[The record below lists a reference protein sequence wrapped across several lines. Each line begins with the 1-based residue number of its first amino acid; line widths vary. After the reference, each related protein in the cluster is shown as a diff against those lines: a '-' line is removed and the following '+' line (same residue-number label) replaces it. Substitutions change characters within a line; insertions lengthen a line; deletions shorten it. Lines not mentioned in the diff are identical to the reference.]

1 MINKIKKVFM
11 VLCVFVIS
19 LCLSCDFT
27 NKKTD
32 SFNYSIVPG
41 REDLLGA
48 DIDIKYIRVSIN
60 LRILDYDEPL
70 VIPDGASIEEKEQI
84 MFNHLLESNKYYL
97 QYHQYYIKAFNLQ
110 KYDKY
115 RYFGKQ
121 ITNSIGYKFEIGEL
135 TEDMVNEFKSLVDF
149 VNILGVSI
157 YNVKDCKYDY
167 MFKLNPDY
175 YGFKEENKVDFCIYY
190 GQSISYGV
198 YSSYSQFI
206 DAYKRLSINNTINTE
221 GELYKICNEN
231 FFEDY
236 ALISIRGVVDDFSI
250 YQYLMDSIYIKDGK
264 MHVNLKIGIGNGTF
278 LPPYSLLFSVKK
290 DVLDGL
296 TYSDICVN
304 YPENIRNL
312 IYNEY

>member
-1 MINKIKKVFM
+1 MINKIKKFFM
-11 VLCVFVIS
+11 VLCVFVTS

-27 NKKTD
+27 NQKTD

-70 VIPDGASIEEKEQI
+70 VIPDDATID
-84 MFNHLLESNKYYL
+84 ESNKYYL
-97 QYHQYYIKAFNLQ
+97 QYHQNYIKAFNLQ

-115 RYFGKQ
+115 RYFGEQ
-121 ITNSIGYKFEIGEL
+121 ITKSIRYKFEIGEL
-135 TEDMVNEFKSLVDF
+135 TEDMINEFKSLVDF
-149 VNILGVSI
+149 VNILGVTI

-167 MFKLNPDY
+167 MLKLNPDY
-175 YGFKEENKVDFCIYY
+175 YGFKEENKVDFCFYNEQMISHGIYL
-190 GQSISYGV
+190 
-198 YSSYSQFI
+198 SYSQFL
-206 DAYKRLSINNTINTE
+206 DAYKRLSLDNTINTE

-236 ALISIRGVVDDFSI
+236 ALISIRGVDGDFSI
-250 YQYLMDSIYIKDGK
+250 YQFLMDSIYIKDGK
-264 MHVNLKIGIGNGTF
+264 MHVNLKIGIGNDTF